1 VKEVKNIP
9 DVKRFAEVFP
19 KNLLGL
25 PPERVVEFTIK
36 LQSETP
42 ITLEVVR

>member
-1 VKEVKNIP
+1 MKEVKNIP

-25 PPERVVEFTIK
+25 PPKRDVE
-36 LQSETP
+36 LRLGCSP
-42 ITLEVVR
+42 GLHSP

>member
-1 VKEVKNIP
+1 MKEVKSIP
-9 DVKRFAEVFP
+9 DVKKFPEVFP

-25 PPERVVEFTIK
+25 PPERVVEFTMK